1 MRNPEMSNTV
11 ARHVLGNM
19 ARILGVSG
27 SLRDGS
33 TTLVLINKTLEFARD
48 AGAETRLLDLRE
60 YPLPLYEAHS
70 NYDDNTVVE
79 SMMKVVDDCDALVLG
94 SPEYHACMSGAMKNF
109 MDFLY
114 REFAGKV
121 FGLVSATGGSQGIG
135 CFDNMRAAVQA
146 CHGWVLPYVTAAQ
159 GRDLNDKGEITNVR
173 TLDRLQRMARDLTY
187 YGPLING
194 QFKKDSE
201 QPADAKPG
209 FAQWLA

>member
-1 MRNPEMSNTV
+1 
-11 ARHVLGNM
+11 M

-33 TTLVLINKTLEFARD
+33 NTLTLVNKTLEFARE

-60 YPLPLYEAHS
+60 YPLPLYEAHAG
-70 NYDDNTVVE
+70 YTDDVMVNSVIKVVE
-79 SMMKVVDDCDALVLG
+79 DCDALILG
-94 SPEYHACMSGAMKNF
+94 SPEYHSCMSGAMKNF

-135 CFDNMRAAVQA
+135 CFDNMRAAVHA
-146 CHGWVLPYVTAAQ
+146 CHGWVLPYVTAASN
-159 GRDLNDKGEITNVR
+159 RDINEEGEITNAR
-173 TLDRLQRMARDLTY
+173 TLDRLQRMARDLTF

-194 QFKKDSE
+194 QFQKDSK
-201 QPADAKPG
+201 QSADAQPG
-209 FAQWLA
+209 FAQWLG

>member
-1 MRNPEMSNTV
+1 
-11 ARHVLGNM
+11 M

-33 TTLVLINKTLEFARD
+33 NTLTLVNKTLEFARE

-60 YPLPLYEAHS
+60 YPLPLYEAHDS
-70 NYDDNTVVE
+70 YGDNVMVN
-79 SMMKVVDDCDALVLG
+79 SVIKVVDDCDALVLG
-94 SPEYHACMSGAMKNF
+94 SPEYHSCMSGAMKNF

-135 CFDNMRAAVQA
+135 CFDNMRAAVHA
-146 CHGWVLPYVTAAQ
+146 CHGWVLPYVTAANN
-159 GRDLNDKGEITNVR
+159 RDINDQGEITNAR
-173 TLDRLQRMARDLTY
+173 TLDRLRRMARDLAF

-194 QFKKDSE
+194 QFQKDSK
-201 QPADAKPG
+201 QPTDAIPG
-209 FAQWLA
+209 FAQWLG